1 MRCMYSK
8 QIRAAGDAKVEV
20 GLLSSLRK
28 EDDDNDG
35 LEVSNH
41 PVSREEVVH
50 HMVVIRWKTA
60 SWVLVLGRLGTSPS
74 RPKPSALYFV

>member
-1 MRCMYSK
+1 MYSK

-50 HMVVIRWKTA
+50 HMVVI
-60 SWVLVLGRLGTSPS
+60 STSQCL
-74 RPKPSALYFV
+74 AVGNMN